1 MLLVSPEDTDGKKEC
16 PRNSFL
22 FLGCILSEAVGRQSK
37 KVRRQEKGERGERKT
52 EGKEGG
58 KMEGMV
64 RKIAE
69 IEHTQEGTVG

>member
-1 MLLVSPEDTDGKKEC
+1 M
-16 PRNSFL
+16 
-22 FLGCILSEAVGRQSK
+22 
-37 KVRRQEKGERGERKT
+37 RRQEKGERGERKT